1 MLPEEIIHPSP
12 EQTRTDAAEFPPL
25 PDEFSQRAAPADMPK
40 KKRKPAQLAAGAI
53 AAVVVVNA
61 FVGLPLALYE
71 APREEPAP
79 IVEVTAPPPTEAP
92 PTEPPFEME
101 VLESYDN
108 SGGICIITVYADYF
122 DPAIMG
128 NPILMEL
135 TVDERTFT
143 ELTLPELPE
152 RAGYSVQGYVI
163 EYSAT
168 SANFSGAGFNP
179 GSKSFAADVGTSLTL
194 EELRLVP
201 VWQEDQIRHVYV
213 HPIWVPN
220 EGFTDWAYAPVV
232 TLDSG
237 NDIVSFPID
246 LPLASGAS
254 FYVCSIVPHREG
266 YTFAGWYDEQD
277 RLVYS
282 LLAGG
287 LFTQLKENGDIDWKK
302 PTNVTLTAKW
312 VKNP

>member
-1 MLPEEIIHPSP
+1 MLPEEITHPSP
-12 EQTRTDAAEFPPL
+12 EQARTDAAEFPPL
-25 PDEFSQRAAPADMPK
+25 PDEFSQRATPADVPK
-40 KKRKPAQLAAGAI
+40 KKRKPTQLAAGAI

-61 FVGLPLALYE
+61 FVGLPLALNE
-71 APREEPAP
+71 APEAPAP
-79 IVEVTAPPPTEAP
+79 IVEVTTPPPTEAP

-108 SGGICIITVYADYF
+108 SGGICIITVYADFF

-135 TVDERTFT
+135 TVDESTFT
-143 ELTLPELPE
+143 ELALPELPE
-152 RAGYSVQGYVI
+152 RAGYSVLGYAI
-163 EYSAT
+163 EYSSS

-179 GSKSFAADVGTSLTL
+179 GSKAFAADVGTSLTL

-220 EGFTDWAYAPVV
+220 EGFVDWENAPVV

-237 NDIVSFPID
+237 DKTVSIPID
-246 LPLASGAS
+246 LPLASGGS
-254 FYVCSIVPHREG
+254 FYVCTMVPQKEG

-282 LLAGG
+282 LLAAD
-287 LFTQLKENGDIDWKK
+287 LFTQQKGNGDIDWTK